1 MKAWRLGVL
10 VSAAVGAIGATGCS
24 SVGGA
29 FGFSPPAY
37 KLTDSA
43 KMVRSAN
50 PAPAAIPKETQKA
63 LHPAYVVE
71 PGDTLLVQPADLD
84 SPIRLPGDQP
94 VLADGTIDLGRFGR
108 PVVAGKTLPAIET
121 EVTDIIRAAVKAEA
135 EKAVAAKDPAALRD
149 APTGP
154 VVVTV
159 RLVGRASKVYYV
171 IGEVNAPGV
180 FPITGR
186 ETVLDG
192 VFAAGNLTRKAST
205 KNIILSRPTNPC
217 GCRIVLPVCWDDIT
231 QLADPS
237 TNYQLMPG
245 DRIYVPSKGTLE
257 DLPFCQ
263 RRHKDDCLPCNRPQS
278 ACPVPAAECPT
289 TGCSTPNLTTDAT
302 LVPASP
308 ATPVPVAPV
317 IPVAPVSLQLPNVL
331 PVSAPR

>member
-1 MKAWRLGVL
+1 MKAWRLGVML
-10 VSAAVGAIGATGCS
+10 TAAVGAVASAGCS

-29 FGFSPPAY
+29 LGFSPPAY

-50 PAPAAIPKETQKA
+50 PAPAPIPKETQKA

-84 SPIRLPGDQP
+84 SPVRLPGDQP
-94 VLADGTIDLGRFGR
+94 VLADGTIDLGKYGH
-108 PVVAGKTLPAIET
+108 PVVAGKTLPVIEA
-121 EVTDIIRAAVKAEA
+121 EVTHVIREAVKAEA
-135 EKAVAAKDPAALRD
+135 EKAKTLKDPAALRD

-154 VVVTV
+154 VVVNV

-180 FPITGR
+180 FPVTGR

-205 KNIILSRPTNPC
+205 RNIILSRPTSPD
-217 GCRIVLPVCWDDIT
+217 GCRIVLPICWDDIT

-245 DRIYVPSKGTLE
+245 DRIYVASKGLLE
-257 DLPFCQ
+257 DFHARKNGECP
-263 RRHKDDCLPCNRPQS
+263 PCNRPQ
-278 ACPVPAAECPT
+278 VPCNVGGANCGPT
-289 TGCSTPNLTTDAT
+289 GFAT
-302 LVPASP
+302 P
-308 ATPVPVAPV
+308 ATPPAPAE
-317 IPVAPVSLQLPNVL
+317 PGPA
-331 PVSAPR
+331 SAPTLPTTTQVMPVTPASLELPAIVPISNVR